1 MISSTAV
8 IVAVRVCAVVCC
20 CAGGLGTFF
29 TFKTDFRVVCV
40 AASITSLVAAAI
52 GVLIAYFSAAYVD

>member
-1 MISSTAV
+1 M
-8 IVAVRVCAVVCC
+8 IVAVSVCAVVCC

-29 TFKTDFRVVCV
+29 TYKADFRVVCI
-40 AASITSLVAAAI
+40 AATITSLVAAAI